1 MALSDATI
9 QRMKG
14 PSSIKNQQQGTL
26 LFHIQRALSDYK
38 IIERLKQSLNKK
50 RHNVTGNLER
60 SINPQRS
67 NERGGWKNKI
77 TSRLRTDDYLGLGIG
92 IESVSVRID
101 MSEYGDLIDR
111 GFKGAD
117 YGDIVQWIKSK
128 ARKYPDSSWYI
139 YANGNRYEYSGER
152 VTDKVASIIGKSITK
167 KLNKSG
173 SEPSKWQNVLL
184 GDRGLMA
191 AIEEGYDRYLR
202 DYPDFAYAASI
213 RRIDKMISKL

>member
-9 QRMKG
+9 RRMKG

-26 LFHIQRALSDYK
+26 LFHIQRALSDFK
-38 IIERLKQSLNKK
+38 IIENLKQSLEDK
-50 RHNVTGNLER
+50 RHNVTGRLER

-77 TSRLRTDDYLGLGIG
+77 VSKIKTDDYLGLGIG
-92 IESVSVRID
+92 IDNVSVRID
-101 MSEYGDLIDR
+101 MAEYGDLIDQ
-111 GFKGAD
+111 GFNQAN
-117 YGDIVQWIKSK
+117 YNDIVEWVKNK
-128 ARKYPDSSWYI
+128 AKRYPESQWYI
-139 YANGNRYEYSGER
+139 YGGGKRYNYSGDR
-152 VTDKVASIIGKSITK
+152 VTDKVARVIARPIA
-167 KLNKSG
+167 NKINSKGARASG
-173 SEPSKWQNVLL
+173 WQNVLL
-184 GDRGLMA
+184 GKGGLMA